1 MNHGNGAQASQIW
14 LHMDAKS
21 RADFSHNE
29 GMTPNTSPDDVK
41 KQVMQHYQDEA
52 GKGDDSDETI
62 EKPTPNVHLG
72 GLESLPEWVGPT
84 GAPPQAVTV
93 PAKTAPP
100 KSTVQLRRATMEFGL
115 TAEQKLLQE
124 TLRDFA
130 RRELLPS
137 YASRDADK
145 DLPPALV
152 RKLGEMGLLAPMVD
166 THLGGS
172 RLDYVSLG
180 IAHEEI
186 ARGDF
191 NAAYVLLLAAL
202 VGAIISRSGDARQQA
217 AYLPPICRG
226 ETIAALAVT
235 EPGGGSDAAHIVM
248 QARRDGDNYV
258 LSGEKTS
265 ISFSSSAAT
274 ALVLARTG
282 TLEQSARGVSAF
294 YVDLNSPGVSRT
306 RFRDMGS
313 RAIGRGQLFFDGVRV
328 PASARIGAEG
338 AGFVDV
344 MQGFDFSRSL
354 IGLMCIGAAEQ
365 SVEETCAYVAERQA
379 FGAPLARF
387 EGVSFPLAEAAV
399 RLRAARLL
407 CYEALWLKDRGA
419 PHGWLAAG
427 AKWLAPEL
435 AADVLHQCILL
446 HGHLGFSLD
455 LPHQQRMR
463 DVIGLEIG
471 DGTAQIM
478 KTLVAREIIGKTARP
493 Y

>member
-1 MNHGNGAQASQIW
+1 
-14 LHMDAKS
+14 
-21 RADFSHNE
+21 
-29 GMTPNTSPDDVK
+29 
-41 KQVMQHYQDEA
+41 
-52 GKGDDSDETI
+52 
-62 EKPTPNVHLG
+62 
-72 GLESLPEWVGPT
+72 
-84 GAPPQAVTV
+84 
-93 PAKTAPP
+93 
-100 KSTVQLRRATMEFGL
+100 
-115 TAEQKLLQE
+115 
-124 TLRDFA
+124 
-130 RRELLPS
+130 
-137 YASRDADK
+137 
-145 DLPPALV
+145 
-152 RKLGEMGLLAPMVD
+152 
-166 THLGGS
+166 
-172 RLDYVSLG
+172 
-180 IAHEEI
+180 
-186 ARGDF
+186 
-191 NAAYVLLLAAL
+191 
-202 VGAIISRSGDARQQA
+202 
-217 AYLPPICRG
+217 
-226 ETIAALAVT
+226 
-235 EPGGGSDAAHIVM
+235 
-248 QARRDGDNYV
+248 
-258 LSGEKTS
+258 
-265 ISFSSSAAT
+265 
-274 ALVLARTG
+274 
-282 TLEQSARGVSAF
+282 
-294 YVDLNSPGVSRT
+294 
-306 RFRDMGS
+306 MGS

-328 PASARIGAEG
+328 PVSARIGAEG

-365 SVEETCAYVAERQA
+365 SVEETCAHVAERQA

-478 KTLVAREIIGKTARP
+478 KTLVAREIIGKAARP